1 MNDHEFLKYFDGEML
16 SLKEAYL
23 GLQGR
28 LFVLLV
34 SGLTVVLVPGIKT
47 VAGYPEGSYNV
58 SHRAPALG
66 DLFNCFDFECFWVT
80 LTGHNTSNN
89 CLILR
94 L

>member
-1 MNDHEFLKYFDGEML
+1 MSDLAQFGFQK
-16 SLKEAYL
+16 AYL

-34 SGLTVVLVPGIKT
+34 SGLTVLLEPGIQT
-47 VAGYPEGSYNV
+47 VAGYPEGSCNI
-58 SHRAPALG
+58 SHRPPALG
-66 DLFNCFDFECFWVT
+66 DLFNRFYLECFWVT
-80 LTGHNTSNN
+80 LTGHNTSNS